1 MQDRDDNRF
10 DLDIRAII
18 GSGQEEVPD
27 RVWEDLVPRLDIMA
41 EERRR
46 RTFLRWMRYVTAA
59 ASVAAVI
66 AIAIVF
72 PWGADISAPVQD
84 AIAVVEQEDE
94 AGETEKYI
102 ALAASPEEVSSVRK
116 TEEMAEE
123 TVPSSIPSVRTDIP
137 VHNGGSVNE
146 NVPADDVQVTG
157 ENAEGREE
165 AAPATSGDTETAV
178 RHEKAGAQEEAA
190 GIPEAE
196 SEKYTGS
203 FAGFGPEER
212 QADRSRISITMS
224 GNALTNSKA
233 KGSSTIMMKA
243 PEMPGR
249 NSFQELT
256 ESSYGIPL
264 SFGIGARIEF
274 TRRWSMSAGLN
285 YTMLSRSFR
294 GTYTDKDGKTI
305 PETSIVNNQSYIG
318 IPVNVYFNIISGDFV
333 DFYAYAGGTMERCLE
348 NKFILKDAAPDVIR
362 KKVSGL
368 QWSAG
373 VGLGAEF
380 ILTDWLG
387 LYIDPSVRYYFKGNQ
402 PKSIRTQQPF
412 SLGFELGFRVRL

>member
-72 PWGADISAPVQD
+72 PWGADISSPVQD
-84 AIAVVEQEDE
+84 AIAVVEQEEE

-116 TEEMAEE
+116 AEGMAEE

-165 AAPATSGDTETAV
+165 AEPATSGDTETAV
-178 RHEKAGAQEEAA
+178 
-190 GIPEAE
+190 
-196 SEKYTGS
+196 
-203 FAGFGPEER
+203 
-212 QADRSRISITMS
+212 
-224 GNALTNSKA
+224 
-233 KGSSTIMMKA
+233 
-243 PEMPGR
+243 
-249 NSFQELT
+249 
-256 ESSYGIPL
+256 
-264 SFGIGARIEF
+264 
-274 TRRWSMSAGLN
+274 
-285 YTMLSRSFR
+285 
-294 GTYTDKDGKTI
+294 
-305 PETSIVNNQSYIG
+305 
-318 IPVNVYFNIISGDFV
+318 
-333 DFYAYAGGTMERCLE
+333 
-348 NKFILKDAAPDVIR
+348 
-362 KKVSGL
+362 
-368 QWSAG
+368 
-373 VGLGAEF
+373 
-380 ILTDWLG
+380 
-387 LYIDPSVRYYFKGNQ
+387 
-402 PKSIRTQQPF
+402 
-412 SLGFELGFRVRL
+412 

>member
-72 PWGADISAPVQD
+72 PWGADIPAPVQD
-84 AIAVVEQEDE
+84 AIAVVEQEEE

-116 TEEMAEE
+116 AEE

-137 VHNGGSVNE
+137 VHNGESVNE
-146 NVPADDVQVTG
+146 NVPADDVQVAV
-157 ENAEGREE
+157 ENAEGRKE
-165 AAPATSGDTETAV
+165 AAPETSGETETAV
-178 RHEKAGAQEEAA
+178 RQEKAGAQEEAA

-274 TRRWSMSAGLN
+274 TRRWSMSAGVS
-285 YTMLSRSFR
+285 YTLLSRNFR
-294 GTYTDKDGKTI
+294 GIYADKDGKIT